1 MIDIYR
7 TRRNYYN
14 KVLWW
19 KAKTKEKYN
28 LSDLV
33 ENTHYSGFFYA
44 REETPTYNR
53 DEVVSNTFRHQ
64 RKEIMLKTNDILK
77 DIEVDDVVKYDN
89 YYWRIVDFQQEDVHK
104 QNEFCKKSSK
114 ITYIRIRR

>member
-7 TRRNYYN
+7 TRRSYYN

-19 KAKTKEKYN
+19 KSKTKEKYN

-33 ENTHYSGFFYA
+33 EKTQCSGFFYA

-53 DEVVSNTFRHQ
+53 DEIVNNTFRHQ

-77 DIEVDDVVKYDN
+77 DIEVDDVVKFDN
-89 YYWRIVDFQQEDVHK
+89 CYWRIVDFQQEDVHK
-104 QNEFCKKSSK
+104 QNEFCKKLK
-114 ITYIRIRR
+114 YNT